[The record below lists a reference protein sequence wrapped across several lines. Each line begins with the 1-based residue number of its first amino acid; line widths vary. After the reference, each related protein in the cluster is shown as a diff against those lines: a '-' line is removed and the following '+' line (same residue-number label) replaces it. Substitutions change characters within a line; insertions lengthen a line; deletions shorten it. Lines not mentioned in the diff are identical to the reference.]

1 MTTTNPTKPNHALTN
16 CKGQL
21 EEIIDL
27 HKRFNFDE
35 TDDEA
40 REDIEQ
46 LARDMALDVCYR
58 SQDWVEVGS
67 AHPSFTGSSPKL
79 EPTQGRILLSTG
91 GPACQVVCDLE
102 NNWPSNPE
110 IQWQDWGTPWTHTRI
125 KTELGIDYDTA
136 TAALEWFI
144 NLFWWGE

>member
-1 MTTTNPTKPNHALTN
+1 MTTSTPTKPNHALTN

-136 TAALEWFI
+136 NEALVWFI